1 MFIIQS
7 GKGLGT
13 RSKITRESGIKTRT
27 STAHDLNPQ
36 KSRALFAT
44 PSSSLEDLES
54 TKGKKFCK
62 MTTSSCLMRT
72 IYHFLS
78 QVMVVININILIR
91 GF

>member
-13 RSKITRESGIKTRT
+13 TSKITRESGIKTRT

-62 MTTSSCLMRT
+62 MTTSSSSYEDNLP
-72 IYHFLS
+72 LS
-78 QVMVVININILIR
+78 QSGN
-91 GF
+91 GSH